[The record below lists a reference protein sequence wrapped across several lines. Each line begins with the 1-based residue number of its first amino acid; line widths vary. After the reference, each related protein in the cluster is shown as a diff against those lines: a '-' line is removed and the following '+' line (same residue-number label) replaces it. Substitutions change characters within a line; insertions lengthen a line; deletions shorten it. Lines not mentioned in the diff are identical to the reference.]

1 MYLPAAFEMSTDS
14 AIDLLTQVGAGHFVI
29 STPRSLE
36 SSFLPFL
43 CERNGDQV
51 VIRAHIAAAN
61 PMRKMISEEHSA
73 LLIVQGPD
81 TYISPSWYPSKAEQP
96 RVVPTWNYAVV
107 HLHGSLRLADDK
119 EQLHQLV
126 TELTDHHESQRDEPW
141 AVSDAPADFIQA
153 QLRAIVG
160 VELIVDRI
168 LGKAKLSQNRL
179 EPDRAAVG
187 ATLRNGD
194 PDQRAVGEMM
204 REL

>member
-1 MYLPAAFEMSTDS
+1 MSTDS
-14 AIDLLTQVGAGHFVI
+14 AIDLLTQVGVGHLVI
-29 STPRSLE
+29 STPSSLE

-43 CERNGDQV
+43 CERDGDQI

-61 PMRKMISEEHSA
+61 PMRKMIAEEHPA

-81 TYISPSWYPSKAEQP
+81 TYISPSWYPTKAEQP

-107 HLHGSLRLADDK
+107 HLHGSVRLVEDK
-119 EQLHQLV
+119 ELLHQMV

-141 AVSDAPADFIQA
+141 AVSDAPAEFIQA

-168 LGKAKLSQNRL
+168 LGKAKLSQNRS
-179 EPDRAAVG
+179 EHDRAAVG
-187 ATLRNGD
+187 VTLRDGD
-194 PDQRAVGEMM
+194 PHQQAVGEMM
-204 REL
+204 RK